1 MSLSDWL
8 RSRALGMKQEI
19 GALWICA
26 RDPRTPRL
34 AKLIAA
40 AVVIY
45 VMSPIDLI
53 PDFIPVLGY
62 LDDVILVPIGIAIAL
77 RMIPPQVLAEARART
92 GSGSG
97 ARRYRLTGGLF
108 VLAWLALGALLGWA
122 LWRWWTG

>member
-1 MSLSDWL
+1 MSLSGWL
-8 RSRALGMKQEI
+8 RRRALGLKQEI

-26 RDPRTPRL
+26 RDPRTPLL

-77 RMIPPQVLAEARART
+77 RLIPPQVLAEARART
-92 GSGSG
+92 GTGRPS
-97 ARRYRLTGGLF
+97 ARYWLTGALF
-108 VLAWLALGALLGWA
+108 VLVWLALSGLCAWA